1 MTLPLCTKQ
10 DFQAA
15 FLVPN
20 LTCSKPLQSVY
31 ASTGAGFYS
40 SILVPPST
48 NSCPYTLR
56 FSVWREWGRAIPH
69 VGFQS
74 HFNWRG
80 GSSQTTTTT
89 TPQTLIPLIYVG
101 GRNCGCRAG
110 ASAFPAWHHKPRPT
124 TQWKSDFCFFNILVL
139 YRSRSIAAIQWF
151 HFRIHLSIGDNPSNH
166 TSNHVYC
173 TSFPVIYIHVWN
185 SESDL
190 KQQNKEEDAV
200 GCFEL
205 DANAVWWMSHS
216 TSNLYR
222 SEMFSMFRF

>member
-1 MTLPLCTKQ
+1 MKSWHTDLDLS
-10 DFQAA
+10 
-15 FLVPN
+15 PN
-20 LTCSKPLQSVY
+20 ISCSKPLQSVY

-48 NSCPYTLR
+48 NSYPYTLR
-56 FSVWREWGRAIPH
+56 CRVWREWGRAISH

-89 TPQTLIPLIYVG
+89 TPQTLIPLIYVS

-124 TQWKSDFCFFNILVL
+124 TQWKSDFCFLTFWFCIEAKALQLYSDSISVSTLALVT
-139 YRSRSIAAIQWF
+139 IPQTIQA
-151 HFRIHLSIGDNPSNH
+151 P
-166 TSNHVYC
+166 TC
-173 TSFPVIYIHVWN
+173 TVLHPVICIHVWN

-190 KQQNKEEDAV
+190 KQQNKKEDAV